1 MTQKS
6 RKLGH
11 VSNVAKSSG
20 TKYWKFNMTNYTT
33 PTQITNK
40 VGVQKSEYVTQVQPY
55 PYNQGQL
62 NGHAEAWVQQST
74 HLICHKR

>member
-1 MTQKS
+1 
-6 RKLGH
+6 
-11 VSNVAKSSG
+11 
-20 TKYWKFNMTNYTT
+20 MTNYTT